1 VKQSTHLPNL
11 QVVSVE
17 TLVLH
22 ETVDERRVER
32 LARRL
37 DEENR
42 LKNPPV
48 VTHVSHSNLLM
59 VLDGTNR
66 VSAFKL
72 LGIPHIVVQVISYK
86 DPGVELDAWNHVVA
100 GLPEEQFQG
109 ALGDKPH
116 LHLEECSINDARQ
129 ALAIGDALA
138 YVVLK
143 DAVRLIRDRVS
154 GNEIQLLNDLVG
166 TYKGRADVYRAS
178 NDDFAKQSASYSDI
192 TALVVFPSFRPSDL
206 VALVRRG
213 EMLPSGIT
221 RHIIPERAL
230 RINIPLS
237 VLKEDRSLAE
247 KEAWLDQWWRDRL
260 TLNAVR
266 FYAESTFLFD
276 E

>member
-17 TLVLH
+17 KLVLH

-37 DEENR
+37 DEESR
-42 LKNPPV
+42 LKNPPA
-48 VTHVSHSNLLM
+48 VTHVSHSSLLM

-72 LGIPHIVVQVISYK
+72 LGIPHIVVQVVSYE

-100 GLPEEQFQG
+100 GLSEEQFQR
-109 ALGDKPH
+109 ALDDKPH
-116 LHLEECSINDARQ
+116 LHLEGCSINEARH
-129 ALAIGDALA
+129 ALAIGDAIA

-143 DAVRLIRDRVS
+143 DAVCLIRDRMS
-154 GNEIQLLNDLVG
+154 GNEIQLLNDLVE

-178 NDDFAKQSASYSDI
+178 NDDFAKQSTTYPDI

-206 VALVRRG
+206 GSLLPQA
-213 EMLPSGIT
+213 EMLPRGIT

-237 VLKEDRSLAE
+237 VLKEDRSLAD
-247 KEAWLDQWWRDRL
+247 KETWMDQWWRDQLR
-260 TLNAVR
+260 LNAVR